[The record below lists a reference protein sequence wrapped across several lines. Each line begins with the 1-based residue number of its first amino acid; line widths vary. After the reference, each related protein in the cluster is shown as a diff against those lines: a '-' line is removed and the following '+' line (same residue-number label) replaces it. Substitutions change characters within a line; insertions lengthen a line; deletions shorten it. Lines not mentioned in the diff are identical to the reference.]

1 MNKNNHFH
9 LLGAV
14 IATGILSFS
23 GVLIE
28 TAMNVTFPT
37 LINEFGLSTS
47 KIQWVTTIYLL
58 VIAITIPL
66 SSYFNERFSAR
77 KLFLV
82 ANLIFLV
89 GVLTNCFSPNFAML
103 LFGRLLQGVGTGIG
117 LPLMFHLILTKAPLH
132 KRGMM
137 MGIGTL
143 TTSIAPAIGPT
154 YGGIISNSL
163 DWRYIYIFL
172 LPLVVISLV
181 LGLACLP
188 REGAKT
194 PKKLAL
200 RPVIALSIMFFAFIS
215 ALSAEHLMTFALL
228 FIVGLVGAFLFV
240 QFNRKESLINL
251 GILQNHRF
259 VALIFSLLVYQALLL
274 GLSFVLPSFIQVS
287 AGFSSSV
294 AGLFMFPG
302 ALIGAV
308 LAPISGKVLDQIGA
322 RKPITTGLILAA
334 LGLALLFVFLP
345 TKSLALLLVAHI
357 VLMLGLGISYSNLM
371 TCSLSTLATDQL
383 SDGNALVNTLQ
394 QFIGAVATA
403 VVATTLS
410 IFQGLNGFKV
420 GTSHGT
426 SIILAL
432 FFILII
438 VSLIVSFPNLKKI
451 RANH

>member
-37 LINEFGLSTS
+37 LIHEFGLSTS

-77 KLFLV
+77 KLFLI
-82 ANLIFLV
+82 ANLFFLV
-89 GVLTNCFSPNFAML
+89 GVLTNCFSANFAML
-103 LFGRLLQGVGTGIG
+103 LFGRLLQGIGTGIG

-154 YGGIISNSL
+154 YGGIIAHAL

-172 LPLVVISLV
+172 LPLVIISLF
-181 LGLACLP
+181 LGLAALP
-188 REGAKT
+188 REIAKT
-194 PKKLAL
+194 PKKLAF

-215 ALSAEHLMTFALL
+215 ALSAEHLLTFALL
-228 FIVGLVGAFLFV
+228 FVIGMIGAVMFV
-240 QFNRKESLINL
+240 RFNRKETLIDL
-251 GILQNHRF
+251 GIMKNRRF

-274 GLSFVLPSFIQVS
+274 GLSFILPSFLQVS

-294 AGLFMFPG
+294 AGIFMFPG

-308 LAPISGKVLDQIGA
+308 LAPISGKILDQIGA
-322 RKPITTGLILAA
+322 RKPITTGLVLAA
-334 LGLALLFVFLP
+334 LGLVLLFVFLP
-345 TKSLALLLVAHI
+345 TKSLALLLIAHI

-371 TCSLSTLATDQL
+371 TCSFGTLSSEEL

-410 IFQGLNGFKV
+410 LFQGLNGFKT
-420 GTSHGT
+420 GTSQGT

-451 RANH
+451 NANH

>member
-37 LINEFGLSTS
+37 LIHEFGLSTS

-66 SSYFNERFSAR
+66 SSYFNERFSAI
-77 KLFLV
+77 KLFLI
-82 ANLIFLV
+82 ANLFFLV
-89 GVLTNCFSPNFAML
+89 GVLTNCFSANFVML
-103 LFGRLLQGVGTGIG
+103 LFGRLLQGIGTGIG

-143 TTSIAPAIGPT
+143 TTSISPAIGPT
-154 YGGIISNSL
+154 YGGIIAHAL

-172 LPLVVISLV
+172 LPLVIISLF
-181 LGLACLP
+181 LGLAALP
-188 REGAKT
+188 REIAKT
-194 PKKLAL
+194 PKKLAF

-215 ALSAEHLMTFALL
+215 ALSAEHLLTFALL
-228 FIVGLVGAFLFV
+228 FVIGMIGAVMFV
-240 QFNRKESLINL
+240 RFNRKETLIDL
-251 GILQNHRF
+251 GIMKNRRF

-274 GLSFVLPSFIQVS
+274 GLSFILPSFLQVS

-294 AGLFMFPG
+294 AGIFMFPG

-308 LAPISGKVLDQIGA
+308 LAPISGKILDQIGA
-322 RKPITTGLILAA
+322 RKPITTGLVLAA
-334 LGLALLFVFLP
+334 LGLVLLFVFLP
-345 TKSLALLLVAHI
+345 TKSLALLLIAHI

-371 TCSLSTLATDQL
+371 TCSLGTLSTEEL

-403 VVATTLS
+403 VVAKTLS
-410 IFQGLNGFKV
+410 LFQGLNGFKT
-420 GTSHGT
+420 GTSQGT

-451 RANH
+451 KANH

>member
-1 MNKNNHFH
+1 
-9 LLGAV
+9 
-14 IATGILSFS
+14 
-23 GVLIE
+23 
-28 TAMNVTFPT
+28 
-37 LINEFGLSTS
+37 
-47 KIQWVTTIYLL
+47 
-58 VIAITIPL
+58 
-66 SSYFNERFSAR
+66 
-77 KLFLV
+77 
-82 ANLIFLV
+82 
-89 GVLTNCFSPNFAML
+89 
-103 LFGRLLQGVGTGIG
+103 
-117 LPLMFHLILTKAPLH
+117 
-132 KRGMM
+132 
-137 MGIGTL
+137 
-143 TTSIAPAIGPT
+143 
-154 YGGIISNSL
+154 
-163 DWRYIYIFL
+163 
-172 LPLVVISLV
+172 
-181 LGLACLP
+181 
-188 REGAKT
+188 
-194 PKKLAL
+194 
-200 RPVIALSIMFFAFIS
+200 MFFAFIS

-240 QFNRKESLINL
+240 QFNRKESLIDL
-251 GILQNHRF
+251 GILKNHRF

-345 TKSLALLLVAHI
+345 TKSLALLLGAHI

-438 VSLIVSFPNLKKI
+438 VSLIVSFPNLKKLEPI
-451 RANH
+451 IKKIFDE

>member
-37 LINEFGLSTS
+37 LIHEFGLSTS

-77 KLFLV
+77 KLFLI
-82 ANLIFLV
+82 ANLFFLV
-89 GVLTNCFSPNFAML
+89 GVLTNCFSANFAML
-103 LFGRLLQGVGTGIG
+103 LFGRLLQGIGTGIG

-154 YGGIISNSL
+154 YGGIIAHAL

-172 LPLVVISLV
+172 LPLVIISLF
-181 LGLACLP
+181 LGLAALP
-188 REGAKT
+188 REIAKT
-194 PKKLAL
+194 PKKLAF
-200 RPVIALSIMFFAFIS
+200 RQVIALSIMFLAFIS
-215 ALSAEHLMTFALL
+215 ALSAEHLLTFALL
-228 FIVGLVGAFLFV
+228 FVIEMIGAVMFV
-240 QFNRKESLINL
+240 RFNRKETLIDL
-251 GILQNHRF
+251 GIMKNRRF

-274 GLSFVLPSFIQVS
+274 GLSFILPSFLQVS

-294 AGLFMFPG
+294 AGIFMFPG

-308 LAPISGKVLDQIGA
+308 LAPISGKILDQIGA
-322 RKPITTGLILAA
+322 RKPITTGLVLAA
-334 LGLALLFVFLP
+334 LGLVLLFVFLP
-345 TKSLALLLVAHI
+345 TKSLALLLIAHI

-371 TCSLSTLATDQL
+371 TCSLGTLSTEEL

-410 IFQGLNGFKV
+410 LFQGLNGFKT
-420 GTSHGT
+420 GTSQGT

-451 RANH
+451 NANH

>member
-37 LINEFGLSTS
+37 LIHEFGLSTS

-77 KLFLV
+77 KLFLI
-82 ANLIFLV
+82 ANLFFLV
-89 GVLTNCFSPNFAML
+89 GVLTNCFSANFAML
-103 LFGRLLQGVGTGIG
+103 LFGRLLQGIGTGIG

-154 YGGIISNSL
+154 YGGIIAHAL

-172 LPLVVISLV
+172 LPLVIISLF
-181 LGLACLP
+181 LGLAALP
-188 REGAKT
+188 REIAKT
-194 PKKLAL
+194 PKKLAF

-215 ALSAEHLMTFALL
+215 ALSAEHLLTFALL
-228 FIVGLVGAFLFV
+228 FVIGMIGAVMFV
-240 QFNRKESLINL
+240 RFNRKETLIDL
-251 GILQNHRF
+251 GIMKNCRF

-274 GLSFVLPSFIQVS
+274 GLSFILPSFLQVS

-294 AGLFMFPG
+294 AGIFMFPG

-308 LAPISGKVLDQIGA
+308 LAPISGKILDQIGA
-322 RKPITTGLILAA
+322 RKPITTGLVLAA
-334 LGLALLFVFLP
+334 LGLVLLFVFLP
-345 TKSLALLLVAHI
+345 TKSLALLLIAHI

-371 TCSLSTLATDQL
+371 TCSLGTLSTEEL

-394 QFIGAVATA
+394 QFIVPVTTA

-410 IFQGLNGFKV
+410 LFQGLNCFKT
-420 GTSHGT
+420 GTSQGT

-451 RANH
+451 NANH

>member
-37 LINEFGLSTS
+37 LIHEFGLSTS

-77 KLFLV
+77 KLFLI
-82 ANLIFLV
+82 ANLFFLV
-89 GVLTNCFSPNFAML
+89 GVLTNCFSANFAML
-103 LFGRLLQGVGTGIG
+103 LFGRLLQGIGTGIG
-117 LPLMFHLILTKAPLH
+117 LPLMFHLIFH

-154 YGGIISNSL
+154 YGGIIAHAL

-172 LPLVVISLV
+172 LPLVIISLF
-181 LGLACLP
+181 LGLAALP
-188 REGAKT
+188 REIAKT
-194 PKKLAL
+194 PKKLAF
-200 RPVIALSIMFFAFIS
+200 RQVIALSIMFFAFIS
-215 ALSAEHLMTFALL
+215 ALSAEHLLTFALL
-228 FIVGLVGAFLFV
+228 FVIEMIGAVMFV
-240 QFNRKESLINL
+240 RFNRKETLIDL
-251 GILQNHRF
+251 GIMKNRRF

-274 GLSFVLPSFIQVS
+274 GLSFILPSFLQVS

-294 AGLFMFPG
+294 AGIFMFPG

-308 LAPISGKVLDQIGA
+308 LAPISGKILDQIGA
-322 RKPITTGLILAA
+322 RKPITTGLVLAA
-334 LGLALLFVFLP
+334 LGLVLLFVFLP
-345 TKSLALLLVAHI
+345 TKSLALLLIAHI

-371 TCSLSTLATDQL
+371 TCSLGTLSTEEL

-410 IFQGLNGFKV
+410 LFQGLNGFKT
-420 GTSHGT
+420 GTSQGT

-451 RANH
+451 NANH

>member
-1 MNKNNHFH
+1 M
-9 LLGAV
+9 
-14 IATGILSFS
+14 
-23 GVLIE
+23 
-28 TAMNVTFPT
+28 
-37 LINEFGLSTS
+37 
-47 KIQWVTTIYLL
+47 
-58 VIAITIPL
+58 
-66 SSYFNERFSAR
+66 
-77 KLFLV
+77 
-82 ANLIFLV
+82 
-89 GVLTNCFSPNFAML
+89 
-103 LFGRLLQGVGTGIG
+103 
-117 LPLMFHLILTKAPLH
+117 
-132 KRGMM
+132 
-137 MGIGTL
+137 
-143 TTSIAPAIGPT
+143 
-154 YGGIISNSL
+154 
-163 DWRYIYIFL
+163 
-172 LPLVVISLV
+172 VISLV

-240 QFNRKESLINL
+240 RFNRKESLIDL

>member
-117 LPLMFHLILTKAPLH
+117 LPL
-132 KRGMM
+132 
-137 MGIGTL
+137 
-143 TTSIAPAIGPT
+143 
-154 YGGIISNSL
+154 
-163 DWRYIYIFL
+163 
-172 LPLVVISLV
+172 VVISLV

-240 QFNRKESLINL
+240 QFNRKESLIDL
-251 GILQNHRF
+251 GILKNHRF

>member
-37 LINEFGLSTS
+37 LIHEFGLSTS

-77 KLFLV
+77 KLFLI
-82 ANLIFLV
+82 ANLFFLV
-89 GVLTNCFSPNFAML
+89 GVLTNCFSANFAML
-103 LFGRLLQGVGTGIG
+103 LFGRLLQGIGTGIG
-117 LPLMFHLILTKAPLH
+117 LPLMFHLIFH

-154 YGGIISNSL
+154 YGGIIAHAL

-172 LPLVVISLV
+172 LPLVIISLF
-181 LGLACLP
+181 LGLAALP
-188 REGAKT
+188 REIAKT
-194 PKKLAL
+194 PKKLAF

-215 ALSAEHLMTFALL
+215 ALSAEHLLTFALL
-228 FIVGLVGAFLFV
+228 FVIEMIGAVMFV
-240 QFNRKESLINL
+240 RFNRKETLIDL
-251 GILQNHRF
+251 GIMKNRRF

-274 GLSFVLPSFIQVS
+274 GLSFILPSFLQVS

-294 AGLFMFPG
+294 AGIFMFPG

-308 LAPISGKVLDQIGA
+308 LAPISGKILDQIGA
-322 RKPITTGLILAA
+322 RKPITTGLVLAA
-334 LGLALLFVFLP
+334 LGLVLLFVFLP
-345 TKSLALLLVAHI
+345 TKSLALLLIAHI

-371 TCSLSTLATDQL
+371 TCSLGTLSTEEL

-410 IFQGLNGFKV
+410 LFQGLNGFKT
-420 GTSHGT
+420 GTSQGT

-451 RANH
+451 NANH

>member
-37 LINEFGLSTS
+37 LIHEFGLSTS

-66 SSYFNERFSAR
+66 SSYFNERFSAI
-77 KLFLV
+77 KLFLI
-82 ANLIFLV
+82 ANLFFLV
-89 GVLTNCFSPNFAML
+89 GVLTNCFSANFVML
-103 LFGRLLQGVGTGIG
+103 LFGRLLQGIGTGIG

-154 YGGIISNSL
+154 YGGIIAHAL

-172 LPLVVISLV
+172 LPLVIISLF
-181 LGLACLP
+181 LGLAALP
-188 REGAKT
+188 REIAKT
-194 PKKLAL
+194 PKKLAF

-215 ALSAEHLMTFALL
+215 ALSAEHLLTFALL
-228 FIVGLVGAFLFV
+228 FVIEMIGAVMFV
-240 QFNRKESLINL
+240 RFNRKETLIDL
-251 GILQNHRF
+251 GIMKNRRF

-274 GLSFVLPSFIQVS
+274 GLSFILPSFLQVS

-294 AGLFMFPG
+294 AGIFMFPG

-308 LAPISGKVLDQIGA
+308 LAPISGKILDQIGA
-322 RKPITTGLILAA
+322 RKPITTGLVLAA
-334 LGLALLFVFLP
+334 LGLVLLFVFLP
-345 TKSLALLLVAHI
+345 TKSLALLLIAHI

-371 TCSLSTLATDQL
+371 TCSLGTLSTEEL

-410 IFQGLNGFKV
+410 LFQGLNGFKT
-420 GTSHGT
+420 GTSQGT

-451 RANH
+451 KANH

>member
-163 DWRYIYIFL
+163 D
-172 LPLVVISLV
+172 
-181 LGLACLP
+181 
-188 REGAKT
+188 
-194 PKKLAL
+194 
-200 RPVIALSIMFFAFIS
+200 
-215 ALSAEHLMTFALL
+215 
-228 FIVGLVGAFLFV
+228 
-240 QFNRKESLINL
+240 
-251 GILQNHRF
+251 
-259 VALIFSLLVYQALLL
+259 
-274 GLSFVLPSFIQVS
+274 
-287 AGFSSSV
+287 
-294 AGLFMFPG
+294 
-302 ALIGAV
+302 
-308 LAPISGKVLDQIGA
+308 
-322 RKPITTGLILAA
+322 
-334 LGLALLFVFLP
+334 
-345 TKSLALLLVAHI
+345 
-357 VLMLGLGISYSNLM
+357 
-371 TCSLSTLATDQL
+371 
-383 SDGNALVNTLQ
+383 
-394 QFIGAVATA
+394 
-403 VVATTLS
+403 
-410 IFQGLNGFKV
+410 
-420 GTSHGT
+420 
-426 SIILAL
+426 
-432 FFILII
+432 
-438 VSLIVSFPNLKKI
+438 
-451 RANH
+451 

>member
-37 LINEFGLSTS
+37 LIHEFGLSTS

-77 KLFLV
+77 KLFLI
-82 ANLIFLV
+82 ANLFFLV
-89 GVLTNCFSPNFAML
+89 GVLTNCFSANFAML
-103 LFGRLLQGVGTGIG
+103 LFGRLLQGIGTGIG

-154 YGGIISNSL
+154 YGGIIAHAL

-172 LPLVVISLV
+172 LPLVIISLF
-181 LGLACLP
+181 LGLAALP
-188 REGAKT
+188 REIAKT
-194 PKKLAL
+194 PKKLAF
-200 RPVIALSIMFFAFIS
+200 RQVIALSIMFFAFIS
-215 ALSAEHLMTFALL
+215 ALSAEHLLTFALL
-228 FIVGLVGAFLFV
+228 FVIEMIGAVMFV
-240 QFNRKESLINL
+240 RFNRKETLIDL
-251 GILQNHRF
+251 GIMKNRRF

-274 GLSFVLPSFIQVS
+274 GLSFILPSFLQVS
-287 AGFSSSV
+287 AGFSSSA
-294 AGLFMFPG
+294 AGIFMFPG

-308 LAPISGKVLDQIGA
+308 LAPISGKILDQIGA
-322 RKPITTGLILAA
+322 RKPITTGLVLAA
-334 LGLALLFVFLP
+334 LGLVLLFVFLP
-345 TKSLALLLVAHI
+345 TKSLALLLIAHI

-371 TCSLSTLATDQL
+371 TCSLGTLSTEEL

-410 IFQGLNGFKV
+410 LFQGLNGFKT
-420 GTSHGT
+420 GTSQGT

-451 RANH
+451 NANH

>member
-37 LINEFGLSTS
+37 LIHEFVLSTS

-77 KLFLV
+77 KLFLI
-82 ANLIFLV
+82 ANLFFLV
-89 GVLTNCFSPNFAML
+89 GVLTNCFSANFAML
-103 LFGRLLQGVGTGIG
+103 LFGRLLQGIGTGIG

-154 YGGIISNSL
+154 YGGIIAHAL

-172 LPLVVISLV
+172 LPLVIISLF
-181 LGLACLP
+181 LGLAALP
-188 REGAKT
+188 REIAKT
-194 PKKLAL
+194 PKKLAF

-215 ALSAEHLMTFALL
+215 ALSAEHLLTFALL
-228 FIVGLVGAFLFV
+228 FVIGMIGAVMFV
-240 QFNRKESLINL
+240 RFNRKETLIDL
-251 GILQNHRF
+251 GIMKNRRF

-274 GLSFVLPSFIQVS
+274 GLSFILPSFLQVS

-294 AGLFMFPG
+294 AGIFMFPG

-308 LAPISGKVLDQIGA
+308 LAPISGKILDQIGA
-322 RKPITTGLILAA
+322 RKPITTGLVLAA
-334 LGLALLFVFLP
+334 LGLVLLFVFLP
-345 TKSLALLLVAHI
+345 TKSLALLLIAHI

-371 TCSLSTLATDQL
+371 TCSLGTVSTEEL

-410 IFQGLNGFKV
+410 LFQGLNGFKT
-420 GTSHGT
+420 GTSQGT

-438 VSLIVSFPNLKKI
+438 VSLILSFPNLKKI
-451 RANH
+451 KANH

>member
-37 LINEFGLSTS
+37 LIHEFGLSTS

-66 SSYFNERFSAR
+66 SSYFNERFSAI
-77 KLFLV
+77 KLFLI
-82 ANLIFLV
+82 ANLFFLV
-89 GVLTNCFSPNFAML
+89 GVLTNCFSANFAML
-103 LFGRLLQGVGTGIG
+103 LFGRLLQGIGTGIG

-154 YGGIISNSL
+154 YGGIIAHAL

-172 LPLVVISLV
+172 LPLVIISLF
-181 LGLACLP
+181 LGLAALP
-188 REGAKT
+188 REIAKT
-194 PKKLAL
+194 PKKLAF

-215 ALSAEHLMTFALL
+215 ALSAEHLLTFALL
-228 FIVGLVGAFLFV
+228 FVIEMIGAVMFV
-240 QFNRKESLINL
+240 RFNRKETLIDL
-251 GILQNHRF
+251 GIMKNRRF

-274 GLSFVLPSFIQVS
+274 GLSFILPSFLQVS
-287 AGFSSSV
+287 AGFSSSA
-294 AGLFMFPG
+294 AGIFMFPG

-308 LAPISGKVLDQIGA
+308 LAPISGKILDQIGA
-322 RKPITTGLILAA
+322 RKPITTGLVLAA
-334 LGLALLFVFLP
+334 LGLVLLFVFLP
-345 TKSLALLLVAHI
+345 TKSLALLLIAHI

-371 TCSLSTLATDQL
+371 TCSLGTLSTEEL

-410 IFQGLNGFKV
+410 LFQGLNGFKT
-420 GTSHGT
+420 GTSQGT

-451 RANH
+451 NANH

>member
-1 MNKNNHFH
+1 M
-9 LLGAV
+9 GAV

-132 KRGMM
+132 KN
-137 MGIGTL
+137 
-143 TTSIAPAIGPT
+143 
-154 YGGIISNSL
+154 GGIISNSL

-172 LPLVVISLV
+172 LPLVIISLV

-240 QFNRKESLINL
+240 RFNRKESLIDL

-334 LGLALLFVFLP
+334 LCLALLFVFLP

-432 FFILII
+432 FFFLII
-438 VSLIVSFPNLKKI
+438 VSLIVSFPNLKKV

>member
-1 MNKNNHFH
+1 MNKKNHFH

-37 LINEFGLSTS
+37 LIHEFGLSTS

-77 KLFLV
+77 KLFLI
-82 ANLIFLV
+82 ANLFFLV
-89 GVLTNCFSPNFAML
+89 GVLTNCFSANFAML
-103 LFGRLLQGVGTGIG
+103 LFGRLLQGIGTGIG

-154 YGGIISNSL
+154 YGGIIAHAL

-172 LPLVVISLV
+172 LPLVIISLF
-181 LGLACLP
+181 LGLAALP
-188 REGAKT
+188 REIAKT
-194 PKKLAL
+194 PKKLAF

-215 ALSAEHLMTFALL
+215 ALSTEHLLTFALL
-228 FIVGLVGAFLFV
+228 FVIGMIGAVMFV
-240 QFNRKESLINL
+240 RFNRKETLIDL
-251 GILQNHRF
+251 GIMKNRRF

-274 GLSFVLPSFIQVS
+274 GLSFILPSFLQVS

-294 AGLFMFPG
+294 AGIFMFPG

-308 LAPISGKVLDQIGA
+308 LAPISGKILDQIGA
-322 RKPITTGLILAA
+322 RKPITTGLVLAA
-334 LGLALLFVFLP
+334 LGLVLLFVFLP
-345 TKSLALLLVAHI
+345 TKSLALLLIAHI

-371 TCSLSTLATDQL
+371 TCSLGTLSTEEL

-410 IFQGLNGFKV
+410 LFQGLNVFKT
-420 GTSHGT
+420 GTSQGT

-451 RANH
+451 NANH